1 MMKQL
6 IMFYTKWITIGF
18 AIGFVIGYSIG
29 LIQQMGGI

>member
-1 MMKQL
+1 MKQL

-18 AIGFVIGYSIG
+18 AIGFAIGYSIG

>member
-1 MMKQL
+1 MKQL

-18 AIGFVIGYSIG
+18 ALGFAIGYSIG

>member
-1 MMKQL
+1 MKQL